1 MADLKIVE
9 LKSPTTAWDK
19 DVQADML
26 YLLER
31 WTEDVKAGRLDALAI
46 CGVTKAGEAVTMI
59 AQHNQH
65 PALIGA
71 AAILQRRLHD
81 IVEPIVDDE

>member
-1 MADLKIVE
+1 MADLKVVE
-9 LKSPTTAWDK
+9 LKSLTTAWDK

-26 YLLER
+26 FLLER
-31 WTEDVKAGRLDALAI
+31 WAEDVKSGKLDALAI
-46 CGVTKAGEAVTMI
+46 CGVLKDGQAVTMI

-81 IVEPIVDDE
+81 IVDPIVES

>member
-1 MADLKIVE
+1 MTDLRVVE
-9 LKSPTTAWDK
+9 LKSPTTVWDK

-26 YLLER
+26 FLLER
-31 WTEDVKAGRLDALAI
+31 WTEDVKSGKLDALAI
-46 CGVTKAGEAVTMI
+46 CGVQKDGQAVTMI

-71 AAILQRRLHD
+71 AAILQKRLHD
-81 IVEPIVDDE
+81 IVAPIIVE

>member
-1 MADLKIVE
+1 MADLKVVE

-26 YLLER
+26 FLLER
-31 WTEDVKAGRLDALAI
+31 WTEDVKSGKLDALAI
-46 CGVTKAGEAVTMI
+46 CGVLKDGQAVTMI

-71 AAILQRRLHD
+71 AAILQRQLHD
-81 IVEPIVDDE
+81 IVDPIVES